1 MNEPFPV
8 DWNAWRQRW
17 WDYAPSL
24 GDPLRKTADLVERF
38 PSKNFMADE
47 ILGYY
52 QVGDHVVE
60 LSEGTGIHRE
70 RFIGV
75 TVDAAGSGEG
85 FLVWSFAE
93 LDKELA
99 RLAQGNEE
107 ES

>member
-1 MNEPFPV
+1 MNEVPFPA
-8 DWNAWRQRW
+8 DWNKWREQ
-17 WDYAPSL
+17 WDTYNIQGTPVHPSKVK
-24 GDPLRKTADLVERF
+24 DRF
-38 PSKNFMADE
+38 PGKNFMADE
-47 ILGYY
+47 ILGYW
-52 QVGDHVVE
+52 QVGDHIVE